1 MYYEV
6 YVDVLFV
13 ENLWVNVCLLLLTSR
28 LMGYQTDR
36 KRIAAGAALGSMG
49 ACLLETGSAYLTT
62 AGWFL
67 GTILT
72 AAVMVR
78 TAYGKRNTY
87 IKCLVVLYLEGWLL
101 GGTVPVSGTVLRAGG
116 AYAGRRFDGACR
128 YPAGCR
134 VGAGEA
140 SGARGYHLS
149 GGIVSGGGIDQHRGT
164 CGYRKFPA
172 GSCERSAGQRLY
184 GTGAAGTCREVRK
197 RGFSCD
203 SFLIRPLRK
212 HGLLKA

>member
-72 AAVMVR
+72 AAAMVR

-101 GGTVPVSGTVLRAGG
+101 GGTVRYLEQFYVPAGIMLAGG
-116 AYAGRRFDGACR
+116 SMVLAGILLAVEWVLVKLREREDTTGNDRVKFVMMQDGQVYCYWEDCYWEKGEEPVPMWRRVLIIPDKN
-128 YPAGCR
+128 R
-134 VGAGEA
+134 VVME
-140 SGARGYHLS
+140 
-149 GGIVSGGGIDQHRGT
+149 D
-164 CGYRKFPA
+164 
-172 GSCERSAGQRLY
+172 
-184 GTGAAGTCREVRK
+184 
-197 RGFSCD
+197 
-203 SFLIRPLRK
+203 
-212 HGLLKA
+212 

>member
-36 KRIAAGAALGSMG
+36 KRVAAGAALGSMG

-72 AAVMVR
+72 VQPWSGPH
-78 TAYGKRNTY
+78 TEK
-87 IKCLVVLYLEGWLL
+87 
-101 GGTVPVSGTVLRAGG
+101 GTHT
-116 AYAGRRFDGACR
+116 
-128 YPAGCR
+128 
-134 VGAGEA
+134 
-140 SGARGYHLS
+140 
-149 GGIVSGGGIDQHRGT
+149 
-164 CGYRKFPA
+164 
-172 GSCERSAGQRLY
+172 
-184 GTGAAGTCREVRK
+184 
-197 RGFSCD
+197 
-203 SFLIRPLRK
+203 
-212 HGLLKA
+212 

>member
-67 GTILT
+67 GESMAETVMGL
-72 AAVMVR
+72 AAVMIISLILQLILLPAVYWLGEMKAR
-78 TAYGKRNTY
+78 IVFLAF
-87 IKCLVVLYLEGWLL
+87 VL
-101 GGTVPVSGTVLRAGG
+101 
-116 AYAGRRFDGACR
+116 
-128 YPAGCR
+128 
-134 VGAGEA
+134 A
-140 SGARGYHLS
+140 S
-149 GGIVSGGGIDQHRGT
+149 V
-164 CGYRKFPA
+164 
-172 GSCERSAGQRLY
+172 
-184 GTGAAGTCREVRK
+184 
-197 RGFSCD
+197 
-203 SFLIRPLRK
+203 FLITALSSGSRIPVTEETVMTGLVAGLFFAAALLVPSYLLSAAAMERK
-212 HGLLKA
+212 DF

>member
-72 AAVMVR
+72 AAVMIR

-101 GGTVPVSGTVLRAGG
+101 GGTVRYLEQFYVLAGLMMAGG
-116 AYAGRRFDGACR
+116 SMVLAGILLAVEWVLVKLREREDTTGNDRVEFVMMQDGQVYCYWEDCYWKKGEEPVAMWRRVLVIPDKN
-128 YPAGCR
+128 R
-134 VGAGEA
+134 VVME
-140 SGARGYHLS
+140 
-149 GGIVSGGGIDQHRGT
+149 D
-164 CGYRKFPA
+164 
-172 GSCERSAGQRLY
+172 
-184 GTGAAGTCREVRK
+184 
-197 RGFSCD
+197 
-203 SFLIRPLRK
+203 
-212 HGLLKA
+212 